1 MTMTSSGQIVG
12 YRRVSTSTQ
21 SLARQELPEVTGRI
35 FEEKLTGA
43 KRDRPALQEM
53 LNYVRDGDEVHVH
66 SIDRLARNLKDL
78 EDIVSEIIGKGASIR
93 FIKESLHFKPD
104 QETDPFQKL
113 MFQMLGSFAE
123 FERAIIKSRQAEGIK
138 KAKAEGKFEGRKA
151 VINPYII
158 ADLYRRGVKPDGIA
172 DMMGIGRA
180 SVFRIRKAIKDGKLE
195 DVSLVAG
202 DEIANIGVV
211 RLFLEALEAG
221 IKPDEFFKLNTN
233 EVDSEVK
240 PLVWELNDIAEE
252 PRLQA
257 WCEKVLEAYPTA
269 KDMRLFLDFLEASE
283 RQANEL
289 YHMKGAV
296 EFTEERLDWLMENNH
311 PMETIVERTGLPE
324 SAISSILKD
333 RGASDPE

>member
-1 MTMTSSGQIVG
+1 MTNSGQIVG

-43 KRDRPALQEM
+43 KRERPALQEM

-138 KAKAEGKFEGRKA
+138 KAKAEGKFEGRKPS
-151 VINPYII
+151 INYDLVHELLRNGAS
-158 ADLYRRGVKPDGIA
+158 ADDVA
-172 DMMGIGRA
+172 SWTGIGRA
-180 SVFRIRKAIKDGKLE
+180 SVFRIKKMSKETDHEGDSGHSAELLPMDIFRPIAERIELIEKELQSDSPIMQNAVFKLTWERKLT
-195 DVSLVAG
+195 SLKETYNEAQRLLYANSPTLTRKEVLKWLSESKTAE
-202 DEIANIGVV
+202 EIA
-211 RLFLEALEAG
+211 E
-221 IKPDEFFKLNTN
+221 
-233 EVDSEVK
+233 
-240 PLVWELNDIAEE
+240 
-252 PRLQA
+252 
-257 WCEKVLEAYPTA
+257 
-269 KDMRLFLDFLEASE
+269 
-283 RQANEL
+283 
-289 YHMKGAV
+289 MKGLDV
-296 EFTEERLDWLMENNH
+296 EYVKFAI
-311 PMETIVERTGLPE
+311 ETAEGDGLYK
-324 SAISSILKD
+324 I
-333 RGASDPE
+333 